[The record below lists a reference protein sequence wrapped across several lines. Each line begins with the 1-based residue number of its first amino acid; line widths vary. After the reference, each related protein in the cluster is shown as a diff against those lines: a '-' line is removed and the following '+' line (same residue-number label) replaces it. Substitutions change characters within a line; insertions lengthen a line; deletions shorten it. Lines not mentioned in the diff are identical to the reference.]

1 MEKSIQAPQFGRDIC
16 EIGMY
21 FGMLLSKGYN
31 FDLQSTNIK
40 ALDQIDGKDA
50 CELFLDTIA
59 STANSIA
66 VIDFYVVIHG
76 HLLFVCL
83 NLLY

>member
-50 CELFLDTIA
+50 CEF
-59 STANSIA
+59 
-66 VIDFYVVIHG
+66 FYTW
-76 HLLFVCL
+76 
-83 NLLY
+83 